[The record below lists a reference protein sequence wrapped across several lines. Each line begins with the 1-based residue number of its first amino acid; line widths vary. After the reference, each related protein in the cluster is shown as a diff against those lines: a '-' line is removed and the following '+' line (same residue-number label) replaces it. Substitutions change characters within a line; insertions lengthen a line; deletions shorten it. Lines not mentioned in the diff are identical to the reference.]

1 MAPPRIVWRIRLPD
15 GSMLHCVLWCRRPK
29 TAVVWYRDDVGAGV
43 EEFLDPSAAEE
54 RAGELLTSF
63 RSPSH

>member
-1 MAPPRIVWRIRLPD
+1 
-15 GSMLHCVLWCRRPK
+15 MLHCVLWCRRPK
-29 TAVVWYRDDVGAGV
+29 TAVVWYRDDVGEGV